1 MQLRVYMLAVW
12 PPVLTSSLRP
22 PPHTH
27 TLHSGR
33 PPATSYTRLI
43 LTEGSILI
51 ATEVSDCNRESDWS
65 QQHPF
70 PRPQTHDADWETD
83 RNIIR
88 PSTRL
93 ANARQDGVDAEEA
106 T

>member
-1 MQLRVYMLAVW
+1 M
-12 PPVLTSSLRP
+12 
-22 PPHTH
+22 
-27 TLHSGR
+27 
-33 PPATSYTRLI
+33 
-43 LTEGSILI
+43 LTEVLIATASILI
-51 ATEVSDCNRESDWS
+51 ATELSECNRESDWS
-65 QQHPF
+65 QQRPF